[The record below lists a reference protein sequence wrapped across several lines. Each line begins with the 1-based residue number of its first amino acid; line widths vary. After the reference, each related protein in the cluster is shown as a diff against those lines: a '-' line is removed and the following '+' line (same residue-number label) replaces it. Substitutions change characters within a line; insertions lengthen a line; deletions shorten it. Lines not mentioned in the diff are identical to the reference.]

1 MLDLARQWKTIKV
14 CGHCSLIPFLVLK
27 LLHVRFTSFWC
38 VAEIPQINVLGVDAP
53 TLAQLD
59 EDAKAKLAEFRQI
72 VQVRVAN

>member
-1 MLDLARQWKTIKV
+1 
-14 CGHCSLIPFLVLK
+14 LVLNSS
-27 LLHVRFTSFWC
+27 HVRFTSFWW

-72 VQVRVAN
+72 VQVRIEL